1 VKKDKK
7 QLRSET
13 KEEHWCNTAIEIKNK
28 IEGRRR
34 NRKEREEREE
44 QAGRRE
50 RRQRGEETKAATI
63 ISGFRTK
70 HLGRSWWIIPV
81 KYLCNIVLPLF

>member
-1 VKKDKK
+1 MILFFYKDEIKAERSVTIKKDFSWKYDEVKKDKK

-34 NRKEREEREE
+34 NGKEREEREE

-50 RRQRGEETKAATI
+50 RRQRGEETKAA
-63 ISGFRTK
+63 
-70 HLGRSWWIIPV
+70 L
-81 KYLCNIVLPLF
+81 